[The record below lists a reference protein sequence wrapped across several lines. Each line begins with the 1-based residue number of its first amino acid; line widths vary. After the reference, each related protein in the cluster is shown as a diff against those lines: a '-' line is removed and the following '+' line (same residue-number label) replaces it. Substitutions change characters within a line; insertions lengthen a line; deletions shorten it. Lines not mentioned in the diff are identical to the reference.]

1 MRALSKCVHA
11 GIGASGTVN
20 SQIIAT
26 NSPECALEL
35 VLNRVVMRLTLPSGK
50 RRAVVG
56 DD

>member
-1 MRALSKCVHA
+1 MRALSKCVHPS
-11 GIGASGTVN
+11 IRASGTVD

-35 VLNRVVMRLTLPSGK
+35 VLNRVVMLLTLPSFK